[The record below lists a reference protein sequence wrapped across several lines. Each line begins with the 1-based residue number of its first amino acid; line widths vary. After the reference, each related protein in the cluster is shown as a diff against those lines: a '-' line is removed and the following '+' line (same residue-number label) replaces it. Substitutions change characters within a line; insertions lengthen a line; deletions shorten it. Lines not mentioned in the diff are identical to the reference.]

1 MMKADKIGH
10 FIKGYSRVHRM
21 AEIFI
26 GVFVYVVLVAIV
38 WLSIYVLGG
47 GGR

>member
-1 MMKADKIGH
+1 MNEDKIGH
-10 FIKGYSRVHRM
+10 FIKGYSRLHRM

-38 WLSIYVLGG
+38 WLSIYALGG
-47 GGR
+47 GCR